1 MMASRKGSTLYIGIT
16 NDLARRAHEHR
27 EGLVPGFTKR
37 YGVKVLV
44 WYEAHDDFR
53 EAIAREK
60 ALKEWN
66 RARKLRLINDVNPEW
81 SDLYPSL

>member
-1 MMASRKGSTLYIGIT
+1 M
-16 NDLARRAHEHR
+16 
-27 EGLVPGFTKR
+27 PGFTKR

-44 WYEAHDDFR
+44 WYEVHDDFR

-66 RARKLRLINDVNPEW
+66 RTWKLQLINDVNPEW
-81 SDLYPSL
+81 SDLHPSL